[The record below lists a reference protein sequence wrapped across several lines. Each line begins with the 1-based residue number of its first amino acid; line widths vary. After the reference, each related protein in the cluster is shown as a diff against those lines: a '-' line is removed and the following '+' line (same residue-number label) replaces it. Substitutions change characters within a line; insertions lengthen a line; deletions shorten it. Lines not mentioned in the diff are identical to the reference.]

1 MQRGRRIAFDFGDV
15 RIGVAVSDASGLL
28 ASPHSYIQAQEDF
41 IAEIRKLVSEFEPLY
56 FAVGVP
62 KHLSGKASSKME
74 SVEKFISQLENE
86 FSLPIVRIDE
96 RLTTV

>member
-41 IAEIRKLVSEFEPLY
+41 IAEIILQVHGARGIREAESIFRTHIPKEGETPSEIH
-56 FAVGVP
+56 VG
-62 KHLSGKASSKME
+62 
-74 SVEKFISQLENE
+74 
-86 FSLPIVRIDE
+86 
-96 RLTTV
+96 